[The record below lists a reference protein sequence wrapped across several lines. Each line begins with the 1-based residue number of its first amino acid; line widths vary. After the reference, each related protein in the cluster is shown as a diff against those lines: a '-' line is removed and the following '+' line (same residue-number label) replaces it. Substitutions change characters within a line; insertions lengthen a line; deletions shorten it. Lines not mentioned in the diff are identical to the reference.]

1 VFAACYSRGHEYR
14 HRTHP
19 RRAVVLDDETPLP
32 EDCRVTVIIED
43 GAAGFRLDEQSQEE
57 LVQAAHE
64 IERGEYVSH
73 QELFARLKRH
83 D

>member
-1 VFAACYSRGHEYR
+1 M
-14 HRTHP
+14 
-19 RRAVVLDDETPLP
+19 
-32 EDCRVTVIIED
+32 IIED